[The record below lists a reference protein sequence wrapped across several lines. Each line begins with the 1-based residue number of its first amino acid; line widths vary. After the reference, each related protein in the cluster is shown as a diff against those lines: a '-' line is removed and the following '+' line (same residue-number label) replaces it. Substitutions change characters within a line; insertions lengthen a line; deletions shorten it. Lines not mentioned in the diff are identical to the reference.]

1 MSWDKINHMLSKF
14 NFTFTWK
21 YCGDGELRALLPDV
35 FRILDDEDERYMDNE
50 ENAVVLVHTVRVVHI
65 AKCIYHL

>member
-21 YCGDGELRALLPDV
+21 YSGDGELRSLLPDV
-35 FRILDDEDERYMDNE
+35 FRVLDDEDERYMDDKKALFLNYITKYMYPNKVNE
-50 ENAVVLVHTVRVVHI
+50 
-65 AKCIYHL
+65 

>member
-14 NFTFTWK
+14 NFTFAWK

-35 FRILDDEDERYMDNE
+35 FRILDDEDERYMDNG
-50 ENAVVLVHTVRVVHI
+50 
-65 AKCIYHL
+65 KMQ